1 MTVAR
6 QERLRRGAAVALE
19 ICVVAAVYYGSAKL
33 GLLQQLVRGQVTP
46 LWPPTGIALA
56 SLLLRGP
63 RVWPGIALGALLVN
77 APLGPSVPAVI
88 AIVAGNTLAPIC
100 SYALLR
106 RAGFRIELSRLRDV
120 LALIFLGAFA
130 GMLVS
135 ATIGSGTLALAGVV
149 GADGF
154 WPTWSVWWTG
164 DAMGVLVVTPV
175 LLVLRSARWPKA
187 PPSRWAEGFLLLV
200 ATACVGLAGNGS
212 TSLMFLGFPLLI
224 WAAFRF
230 QLAGAAPCA
239 LAVSTFTIVDAARG
253 SGPFAGQD
261 LLTSMITLQAFNGSS
276 ALTALLVAAAVSERN
291 QAQEEIS
298 RTCGYLAGMVAK
310 ISAGGYQR
318 TLPAR
323 VGEMYRVGEVTDVGE
338 VNSEDSKAGEDNGEE
353 GRVGEEGK
361 REERGGRAGRTA

>member
-6 QERLRRGAAVALE
+6 QERLRRGAAAALE

-46 LWPPTGIALA
+46 LWPPTGIAVA

-63 RVWPGIALGALLVN
+63 RVWPGITLGALLVN
-77 APLGPSVPAVI
+77 ATLGPSLPAVL
-88 AIVAGNTLAPIC
+88 AIVAGNTLAPVC

-106 RAGFRIELSRLRDV
+106 RAGFRIGLSRLSDV
-120 LALIFLGAFA
+120 LALIFLGAIT

-149 GADGF
+149 GAHGF

-175 LLVLRSARWPKA
+175 LLVLRSARWPKDA

-200 ATACVGLAGNGS
+200 ATACVGLLGSGS
-212 TSLMFLGFPLLI
+212 TPLMFLGFPLLI

-239 LAVSTFTIVDAARG
+239 LAVSTFAIVAAARG
-253 SGPFAGQD
+253 SGPFAGHD
-261 LLTSMITLQAFNGSS
+261 LLTNMITLQAFNASS

-298 RTCGYLAGMVAK
+298 RACGYLAGMVDK
-310 ISAGGYQR
+310 ISAGRYQP
-318 TLPAR
+318 TLPLRYAD
-323 VGEMYRVGEVTDVGE
+323 ENTSVTRT
-338 VNSEDSKAGEDNGEE
+338 S
-353 GRVGEEGK
+353 GK
-361 REERGGRAGRTA
+361 GAADEPEIRRDQPG

>member
-6 QERLRRGAAVALE
+6 QERLRRGAAAALE
-19 ICVVAAVYYGSAKL
+19 ICIVAAVYYGSAKL

-46 LWPPTGIALA
+46 LWPPTGIAVA

-77 APLGPSVPAVI
+77 APLGPSLPAVL
-88 AIVAGNTLAPIC
+88 AIVVGNTLAPVC

-106 RAGFRIELSRLRDV
+106 RTGFGIELDRLRDV
-120 LALIFLGAFA
+120 LALIFLGAFT

-149 GADGF
+149 SADGF

-175 LLVLRSARWPKA
+175 LLVLRSARRPKDA

-200 ATACVGLAGNGS
+200 ATACVGLLDSGS
-212 TSLMFLGFPLLI
+212 APLMFLGFPLLI

-239 LAVSTFTIVDAARG
+239 LAVSTFTIVAAARG
-253 SGPFAGQD
+253 SGLFAGHD
-261 LLTSMITLQAFNGSS
+261 LLTNMITLQAFNASS

-291 QAQEEIS
+291 QSQKEIS
-298 RTCGYLAGMVAK
+298 QACGYLAEMVAK
-310 ISAGGYQR
+310 ISAGGYER
-318 TLPAR
+318 TLTGS
-323 VGEMYRVGEVTDVGE
+323 VGEMNRFGETSTSVKRTSGKGE
-338 VNSEDSKAGEDNGEE
+338 ADEPEARRDQPG
-353 GRVGEEGK
+353 
-361 REERGGRAGRTA
+361 

>member
-1 MTVAR
+1 MAVAR
-6 QERLRRGAAVALE
+6 RERLRRGALAALD
-19 ICVVAAVYYGSAKL
+19 ICVVAALYYGSAKL

-77 APLGPSVPAVI
+77 ASLGPSLPAVL
-88 AIVAGNTLAPIC
+88 AIVAGNTLAPVC

-106 RAGFRIELSRLRDV
+106 RMGFRIELARLRDV
-120 LALIFLGAFA
+120 LALVFIGAFT

-135 ATIGSGTLALAGVV
+135 ATIGSGSLALAGVLS
-149 GADGF
+149 ADQF

-175 LLVLRSARWPKA
+175 LLVLRSARWPKEA
-187 PPSRWAEGFLLLV
+187 PPSRWAEGFLLLA
-200 ATACVGLAGNGS
+200 ATACVGIVGTGS
-212 TSLMFLGFPLLI
+212 APLMFLGFPLLI

-239 LAVSTFTIVDAARG
+239 LAMCTFTIVAAAQE
-253 SGPFAGQD
+253 SGPFTGRD
-261 LLTSMITLQAFNGSS
+261 LLTNMITLQAFNGSS

-291 QAQEEIS
+291 QAQQEIA
-298 RTCGYLAGMVAK
+298 RACGYLAEMVAK
-310 ISAGGYQR
+310 VSAGGYQP
-318 TLPAR
+318 TLP
-323 VGEMYRVGEVTDVGE
+323 VSVPET
-338 VNSEDSKAGEDNGEE
+338 EE
-353 GRVGEEGK
+353 Q
-361 REERGGRAGRTA
+361 EERGGRTERTA